1 MLLGIK
7 IGVRDSS
14 FLKVESLRCSGRG
27 LTVPPPACVKT
38 LRALSNQP
46 QSQCQASPAWKWV
59 MRMFTP
65 HSTYPPWA
73 LMGLPCYF
81 CTPSP
86 YWTAVKDCVGCWRHM
101 AFPSICRQHA
111 EPVAKQVDSNNPL
124 HHHHQVSCPLHP
136 SRPRLGNGN
145 DSPLP
150 QRLPDHFQVTPTGL
164 AHPSPAVSQNNNMPK
179 CCRHSKQKALSFLT
193 TYWRALF
200 FKRKPHSEK
209 KGRWT
214 AALKIA
220 L

>member
-1 MLLGIK
+1 MLYSSQRVTGRYGSLGNAVGYK
-7 IGVRDSS
+7 IEVRDSS

-27 LTVPPPACVKT
+27 LTAPPPACVEA
-38 LRALSNQP
+38 LRALSNQL

-86 YWTAVKDCVGCWRHM
+86 YWTAVKDRVGCWRHM

-111 EPVAKQVDSNNPL
+111 EPVAKQVDSSNPSTKSL
-124 HHHHQVSCPLHP
+124 ALPFH
-136 SRPRLGNGN
+136 GNGLVM
-145 DSPLP
+145 SPLP
-150 QRLPDHFQVTPTGL
+150 QRLPFPSHSHRAGTPI
-164 AHPSPAVSQNNNMPK
+164 PSCQ
-179 CCRHSKQKALSFLT
+179 SKQQQPA
-193 TYWRALF
+193 
-200 FKRKPHSEK
+200 
-209 KGRWT
+209 
-214 AALKIA
+214 KI